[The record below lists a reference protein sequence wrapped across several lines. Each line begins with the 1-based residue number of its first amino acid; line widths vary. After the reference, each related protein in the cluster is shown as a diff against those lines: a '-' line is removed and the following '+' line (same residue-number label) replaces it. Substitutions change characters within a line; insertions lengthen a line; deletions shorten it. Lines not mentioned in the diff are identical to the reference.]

1 MMWILFVLFLA
12 SCRTEYV
19 PVESVRYDSLFF
31 TKFFR
36 DSVYVKDSTHVR
48 ERGDTVFWYRL
59 KFVFMNKSV
68 TDTVYIERYKDRDVP
83 VPVERK
89 LSWWERQKVD
99 YGGWAMLILVAAMLL
114 KIRKWMARI
123 TRKE

>member
-1 MMWILFVLFLA
+1 MNWILFLLMLT

-19 PVESVRYDSLFF
+19 PVESVRYDSIFF
-31 TKFFR
+31 SQLIR

-68 TDTVYIERYKDRDVP
+68 NDTVYIERYKDRDVP

-114 KIRKWMARI
+114 KIRKWLARI
-123 TRKE
+123 TRK

>member
-1 MMWILFVLFLA
+1 MIWILFFLMLT

-31 TKFFR
+31 SQLIR
-36 DSVYVKDSTHVR
+36 DSVYVRDSVYIR
-48 ERGDTVFWYRL
+48 DRGDTVYRCKDKYVYL
-59 KFVFMNKSV
+59 YKERV
-68 TDTVYIERYKDRDVP
+68 DTMYIERVREVDVP
-83 VPVERK
+83 VMVERK

-99 YGGWAMLILVAAMLL
+99 YGGWAMLILVAAMML
-114 KIRKWMARI
+114 KIRKWLARI

>member
-1 MMWILFVLFLA
+1 MWILFLLFLT

-31 TKFFR
+31 ASVFR
-36 DSVYVKDSTHVR
+36 DSVFVKDSTHVR
-48 ERGDTVFWYRL
+48 ERGDTVFWYRM
-59 KFVFMNKSV
+59 KYMFVNKSV

-89 LSWWERQKVD
+89 LSWWERQKMD

-114 KIRKWMARI
+114 KIRKWLARI